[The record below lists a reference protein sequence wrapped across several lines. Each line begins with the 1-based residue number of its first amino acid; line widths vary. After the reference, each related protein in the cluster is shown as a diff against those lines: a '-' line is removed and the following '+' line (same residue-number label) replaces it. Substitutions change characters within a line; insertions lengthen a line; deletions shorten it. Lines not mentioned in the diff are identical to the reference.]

1 MADLYKTDR
10 NRILQEFFR
19 LTSFDAE
26 SFHERKIAEY
36 VKEKL
41 KALGLR
47 VEEDQAGDKLAALH
61 PDSNGTASNIYA
73 YLKGTKPGD
82 PILFSSH
89 FDTVSPG
96 KGKKAIL
103 LEDGTITSDGTTV
116 LGADDISGLVS
127 ILEALTVIHENE
139 VVHPD
144 IEILITVAEEPY
156 CEGSRFVEFER
167 LKAKQGYVLDLD
179 GPVGRVAT
187 AAPSILSLKIGI
199 EGRASH
205 AGFAPELGV
214 NALSIAADALSKIQ
228 VGRVQSDL
236 TVNFGTIRGGSGRN
250 IVPQN
255 VEIEGEIR
263 SLNHEKALQTA
274 QEIREV
280 FEQAAESL
288 GGKIAFSVNEH
299 IRSYSV
305 SHESEVVKRFCTVVE
320 ERMPERRPELL
331 TTYGG
336 SDANRLNE
344 NGIETIVLACGMN
357 KCHSTEEY
365 TTIEALEQ
373 SARLTLGLMIQE
385 ASNNITKRG

>member
-1 MADLYKTDR
+1 MADLFKTDR
-10 NRILQEFFR
+10 NRILEEFFR

-41 KALGLR
+41 KALGLQ
-47 VEEDQAGDKLAALH
+47 VEEDRAGEKLAELH
-61 PDSNGTASNIYA
+61 PESRDTASNIYA

-89 FDTVSPG
+89 LDTVSPG

-103 LEDGTITSDGTTV
+103 HEDGTITSDGTSV
-116 LGADDISGLVS
+116 LGADDVSGLVS
-127 ILEALTVIHENE
+127 ILEALTVIRENGYE
-139 VVHPD
+139 HPD
-144 IEILITVAEEPY
+144 IEVLITVAEEPY
-156 CEGSRFVEFER
+156 CEGSRFVEYER

-179 GPVGRVAT
+179 GSIGRFANE
-187 AAPSILSLKIGI
+187 APSILSLKIGI

-205 AGFAPELGV
+205 AGFAPELGI
-214 NALSIAADALSKIQ
+214 NALSIAADALSQ
-228 VGRVQSDL
+228 VSVGRVQSDL

-250 IVPQN
+250 IVPEA

-263 SLNHEKALQTA
+263 SPDHSKALKTS
-274 QEIREV
+274 QEIRAI
-280 FEQAAESL
+280 FEQAARRL
-288 GGKIAFSVNEH
+288 GGKITWSVTEH
-299 IRSYSV
+299 IRSYAV
-305 SHESEVVKRFCTVVE
+305 SPKREVVKRFLAVAQ
-320 ERMPERRPELL
+320 ERMRCIKPERI

-344 NGIETIVLACGMN
+344 HGIETIVLACAMN

-365 TTIEALEQ
+365 TVLNELEK
-373 SARLTLGLMIQE
+373 SAQLTLGLMIY
-385 ASNNITKRG
+385 